1 MNIKSFLILV
11 LSVVSFGL
19 SAQETGA
26 IAGLLSDK
34 EFGNEPLVFANV
46 LIKGT
51 SKGTTTDFDG
61 KYLLDQLAPGIYTV
75 QFSYVGYETIEI
87 ETAVEIGKT
96 NTIDVILQANS
107 VSLNEVV
114 VKTSVTRE
122 TERALL
128 LQQKQA
134 VVMKTAIG
142 AQELTKKGVGD
153 VATAVTK
160 TAGVS
165 KQNSAKG
172 IFVRGLGDRYNVTT
186 LNGLPLPSNN
196 PALKNIELG
205 LFSTDIV
212 ENIGISKTF
221 NAKNYA
227 DFGGANI
234 NIDSKNFSGQPYLNL
249 NLSAGGNSNTVG
261 TNPFYAADGPNVF
274 GFYTP
279 SAPTNPTATSNWGAS
294 WNRKET
300 GFLLNGGIKLTGGKA
315 FTLGEEGRLSAF
327 ITLNFDN
334 NTFFKEG
341 PSRGKV
347 GADGYTRQDF
357 YKNAYQYNTNT
368 TAMGSFNWRI
378 NPNNK
383 LSFTSLFINS
393 SSQNHDEYTGFDI
406 EFDNAVTENDNGVG
420 FIQRNTFEQT
430 TLVVNQLSGTHDL
443 FKNHRINWHV
453 GLNQLKSSI
462 PDRMQNTAGRDFR
475 PNRSSDYVLIS
486 GSPIYNHRFYQ
497 DLSED
502 EIAVTIFDKW
512 TLRDKE
518 DEVKGVFDF
527 GFSGRYKFIDF
538 ESQQYEFRL
547 NNQAGVYNIEIA
559 NFDGFFNNTNLNS
572 LYFINQQKPQTY
584 SGGQYINAGFVNGM
598 WNFNSRFSILLGLR
612 AEMIAIEIDY
622 LTLQSSNEE
631 RIAFIKEKLLPSLSA
646 KYILKENMNFKFAAS
661 KTYTL
666 PQFKERVNMLY
677 EEVTQVYR
685 GNNYVYESTNW
696 NADLKWEYFPND
708 DELISATVFG
718 KLIQNPINSIFINST
733 SNDISYINTGK
744 QAEVYGL
751 ELELK
756 KNLLSFNADDDEFD
770 HKISGGLNISLLQTV
785 QDLDTQKV
793 TDETDYSAN
802 FTFDSSKLTGAS
814 DFLLNAD
821 VSYVKEFD
829 TEKSIQGTV
838 AYSYFSDQLN
848 TIGTLNKGNVI
859 DKSYGTLDF
868 VVKST
873 MKQFSFG
880 LSAKNLL
887 NPTISRIQEVYNT
900 PGTQEVV
907 LDAFKKGV
915 NLSLSIGYK
924 F

>member
-1 MNIKSFLILV
+1 MKLV
-11 LSVVSFGL
+11 KL
-19 SAQETGA
+19 SALLLVAIAFTQCGKDAAPVSAPAMLPVDAPLIVRVNDAEKFTAFSDSIALPYVQAIDVAALNKYSNGPWTGA
-26 IAGLLSDK
+26 LVASGADKFDWIWTFKDTLGQGGSMTENETIYSIDSLYGFKVGSTWTISKKSALLQDLL
-34 EFGNEPLVFANV
+34 NQRAN
-46 LIKGT
+46 GF
-51 SKGTTTDFDG
+51 S
-61 KYLLDQLAPGIYTV
+61 LAKDA
-75 QFSYVGYETIEI
+75 QFSSLWNSASKADVMNLFIQHKEIAPVGNQFFQQDWSWMTHVAAWSEI
-87 ETAVEIGKT
+87 DLALRKNKLIGT
-96 NTIDVILQANS
+96 S
-107 VSLNEVV
+107 VSLCPDSAQVFLNTF
-114 VKTSVTRE
+114 TS
-122 TERALL
+122 
-128 LQQKQA
+128 
-134 VVMKTAIG
+134 
-142 AQELTKKGVGD
+142 
-153 VATAVTK
+153 
-160 TAGVS
+160 S
-165 KQNSAKG
+165 
-172 IFVRGLGDRYNVTT
+172 VR
-186 LNGLPLPSNN
+186 S
-196 PALKNIELG
+196 
-205 LFSTDIV
+205 
-212 ENIGISKTF
+212 ENISK
-221 NAKNYA
+221 
-227 DFGGANI
+227 
-234 NIDSKNFSGQPYLNL
+234 
-249 NLSAGGNSNTVG
+249 
-261 TNPFYAADGPNVF
+261 
-274 GFYTP
+274 
-279 SAPTNPTATSNWGAS
+279 
-294 WNRKET
+294 
-300 GFLLNGGIKLTGGKA
+300 
-315 FTLGEEGRLSAF
+315 
-327 ITLNFDN
+327 
-334 NTFFKEG
+334 
-341 PSRGKV
+341 
-347 GADGYTRQDF
+347 
-357 YKNAYQYNTNT
+357 
-368 TAMGSFNWRI
+368 
-378 NPNNK
+378 
-383 LSFTSLFINS
+383 
-393 SSQNHDEYTGFDI
+393 
-406 EFDNAVTENDNGVG
+406 
-420 FIQRNTFEQT
+420 
-430 TLVVNQLSGTHDL
+430 
-443 FKNHRINWHV
+443 
-453 GLNQLKSSI
+453 
-462 PDRMQNTAGRDFR
+462 
-475 PNRSSDYVLIS
+475 
-486 GSPIYNHRFYQ
+486 
-497 DLSED
+497 
-502 EIAVTIFDKW
+502 
-512 TLRDKE
+512 
-518 DEVKGVFDF
+518 VKGVFDF

-584 SGGQYINAGFVNGM
+584 SGGQYINASFVNGM

-829 TEKSIQGTV
+829 TDKSIQGTV